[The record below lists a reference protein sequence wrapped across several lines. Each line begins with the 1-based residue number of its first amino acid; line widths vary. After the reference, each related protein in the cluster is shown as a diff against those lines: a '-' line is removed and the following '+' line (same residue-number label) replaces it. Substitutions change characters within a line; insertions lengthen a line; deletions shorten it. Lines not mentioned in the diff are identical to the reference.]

1 MANEY
6 QGNSIVDYLKS
17 IGKDSS
23 YQARA
28 ILASQ
33 YGITNYTGS
42 AEQNLQLLNKLKTTT
57 TPTSP
62 IPTSTTPTQQQQD
75 LAKVLAEVQKRQTA
89 GTFTPVVLF
98 ADISIPL
105 VVLESRFILKAVP
118 ISSPPPN

>member
-17 IGKDSS
+17 IGQDSS

-28 ILASQ
+28 TLASQ
-33 YGITNYTGS
+33 HGITNYTGS

-75 LAKVLAEVQKRQTA
+75 QPKV
-89 GTFTPVVLF
+89 
-98 ADISIPL
+98 
-105 VVLESRFILKAVP
+105 
-118 ISSPPPN
+118 